1 MIDKHPVTCFLKL
14 HHFGILLV
22 SFENCREMRVH
33 VGQSLT
39 VVVRTFSLLEIH
51 MQYFHVNIKK
61 PFPMAKSTF
70 KDMPCSN
77 MWKLFLHVMME
88 K

>member
-22 SFENCREMRVH
+22 SFENCREVRAH

-61 PFPMAKSTF
+61 PFPMTKSTF
-70 KDMPCSN
+70 KDMP
-77 MWKLFLHVMME
+77 
-88 K
+88 